1 MKYDQYIVK
10 KRMRETG
17 LCGPVNIPWGT
28 ILPVVDGFIQHNG
41 RAVCFATSENAKRY
55 FWGYDPA
62 NPEAEI
68 ERQKAVAAL
77 LETAPADSG
86 DALADPSNPW
96 TKYGHLEQI
105 PGAWMW
111 IWSKDLEDLSRSAAE
126 YLLDCIRKNER
137 PVGVMA

>member
-1 MKYDQYIVK
+1 MEYGQYIVK
-10 KRMRETG
+10 KRMRENGITG
-17 LCGPVNIPWGT
+17 RVNIPWGT

-41 RAVCFATSENAKRY
+41 QAVCATTSENAKRY
-55 FWGYDPA
+55 FWGYDPE

-77 LETAPADSG
+77 LETAPDESG

-96 TKYGHLEQI
+96 SRYGHLEQI

-111 IWSKDLEDLSRSAAE
+111 VWSKDLEDLPRSAAD
-126 YLLDCIRKNER
+126 YLLDCIRNRKR
-137 PVGVMA
+137 PAGVMA